1 MKFTKLLPVA
11 ISISLTAAAYIL
23 IAEYFQVS
31 ALWLPFITWA
41 LYFIVGGKPSSL
53 PKEIAGTT
61 GGMIFGYL
69 TLLAVVPIASI
80 VGKTLSMPV
89 AVFFAALFILLLE
102 LVDLFSMTPAYFFS
116 YTSYFAYFFGGFG
129 GKEATSLN
137 IIPVFWILLMVG
149 LGLGFFTSELRK
161 RILGMQGIQEN

>member
-1 MKFTKLLPVA
+1 
-11 ISISLTAAAYIL
+11 
-23 IAEYFQVS
+23 
-31 ALWLPFITWA
+31 
-41 LYFIVGGKPSSL
+41 
-53 PKEIAGTT
+53 
-61 GGMIFGYL
+61 
-69 TLLAVVPIASI
+69 
-80 VGKTLSMPV
+80 
-89 AVFFAALFILLLE
+89 
-102 LVDLFSMTPAYFFS
+102 MTPAYFFS